1 MSGASVSEPRAE
13 GRDAERKELSMSVSP
28 QTAAAE
34 PLVLRA
40 VDGGVATLTLNRPK
54 QFNAISVAMLTVLQS
69 ELDRI
74 AADPAVRVVVIAG
87 AGTAF
92 SGGHDLKEMMANR
105 SEAFIGDLFERCS
118 RAMMTM
124 RSLPQ
129 PVIARVHGIATAA
142 GCQIVAAC
150 DLAVASTEA
159 RFATSGVNYGL
170 FCATPGVPVSRN
182 VSMKRSFEMLFTG
195 EFIDADTARAW
206 GLVNRVVAPSE
217 LDAEV
222 ARVAGAIAEKPRAV
236 VAAGKALFYK
246 QLEEPI
252 ARAYVDAGKA
262 ITANMLGADAAEGVG
277 AFIAKRKPRWE
288 S

>member
-1 MSGASVSEPRAE
+1 MSTSADPVA
-13 GRDAERKELSMSVSP
+13 
-28 QTAAAE
+28 QAATDAE

-40 VDGGVATLTLNRPK
+40 FDHGVATLTLNRPR
-54 QFNAISVAMLTVLQS
+54 QFNAISVKMLDVLQS

-74 AADPAVRVVVIAG
+74 AADPAIRVVVITG
-87 AGTAF
+87 AGSAF

-105 SEAFIGDLFERCS
+105 SEPFIGDLFERCS

-150 DLAVASTEA
+150 DLAVASTDA
-159 RFATSGVNYGL
+159 RFATSGINYGL

-182 VSMKRSFEMLFTG
+182 VAMKRSFEMLFTG
-195 EFIDADTARAW
+195 EFIDAATARDW
-206 GLVNRVVAPSE
+206 GLVNRVVPPGE

-222 ARVAGAIAEKPRAV
+222 ARVARAIVEKPRAV

-246 QLEEPI
+246 QLEQPI
-252 ARAYVDAGKA
+252 ARAYGDASKA
-262 ITANMLGADAAEGVG
+262 ITDNMLGADAAEGVG
-277 AFIAKRKPRWE
+277 AFIAKRKPRWD